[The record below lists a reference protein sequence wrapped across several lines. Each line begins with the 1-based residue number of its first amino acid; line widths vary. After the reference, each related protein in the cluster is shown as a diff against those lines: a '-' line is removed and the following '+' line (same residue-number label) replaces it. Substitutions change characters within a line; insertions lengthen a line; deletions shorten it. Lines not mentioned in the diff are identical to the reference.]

1 LRRDWDI
8 SPGAARLS
16 GGVAHLPQQGDL
28 RYTVPVIYPAREW
41 SSWRIVRHGNPHI
54 ERGHTIQSPAMA
66 DTTDTANVVIR
77 PPIAWA
83 VAVLAG
89 LALNWLMPLP
99 FVPAAVPAGWLG
111 AMVFALALA
120 LLAWAIVTITR
131 AGSNVPTNLP
141 TTTIVEIGP
150 YRFTRNPIYLGMFVG
165 LIGLAIVFDNLWL
178 LMMLVPFAPVIRYG
192 VVAREESY
200 LERKFGDAYRGYRS
214 RVRRW
219 L

>member
-1 LRRDWDI
+1 MD
-8 SPGAARLS
+8 
-16 GGVAHLPQQGDL
+16 
-28 RYTVPVIYPAREW
+28 
-41 SSWRIVRHGNPHI
+41 N
-54 ERGHTIQSPAMA
+54 
-66 DTTDTANVVIR
+66 TTDTAQVIIR
-77 PPIAWA
+77 PPLGWGLA
-83 VAVLAG
+83 VIAG
-89 LALNWLMPLP
+89 LALNWLVPLP
-99 FVPAAVPAGWLG
+99 FLPTDLPARWLG
-111 AMVFALALA
+111 ALVFVLALT
-120 LLAWAIVTITR
+120 LFAWAIVTITR